1 MSRRLP
7 LFIVFVL
14 SLAGCAGVQ
23 PTTEAPV
30 SGPGAVDARSEL
42 MYRILAG
49 EVAGQRGDY
58 DAAVAYYTEAAEQS
72 DDPRI
77 AERATHVGVFAGRYD
92 DAQRAARRWAE
103 LAPQDMEAQQFAAML
118 TIRAGD
124 ADAAVPYLES
134 VLSLAGDSEEE
145 GFAVV
150 AQLLAREGQPELAAR
165 AMALLVERH
174 PDVATAH
181 HGLAV
186 LALSAEDFD
195 TAYRA
200 AGQALA
206 LNPDLIEAR
215 IVRARALL
223 GLGRADEALASVEAM
238 LEEMPRHHELR
249 LNYARMLLDQQRYD
263 EALRQFEQVAEAR
276 PGDGDLLFTIGLLN
290 IEAKHYDVAE
300 DYLRRALQTGR
311 HVNQSYYYLGR
322 IAEQREEYRQGIAWY
337 LKVTDGEHHF
347 EAQTRI
353 AVLFARLGHLDKARE
368 HLDGLRERFPDE
380 VSLIR
385 IYLVEGQI
393 LADTRAYAEAVALY
407 SEALAEFPGNPDLLY
422 ARALMAEQV
431 DRLDLLESDLR
442 AILAQDPENATALN
456 ALGYT
461 LADRTDRHEEA
472 LGYITRALEQR
483 PDDPAVIDSMGWVQY
498 RLGNLEAAERYL
510 RQAHERM
517 PDPEVS
523 AHLIEVLWVRGE
535 REEARELFVRSRR
548 AHPDSEP
555 LRELQERLG
564 L

>member
-7 LFIVFVL
+7 LFFILTLF
-14 SLAGCAGVQ
+14 LAGCAGMQ
-23 PTTEAPV
+23 SSPEAPV
-30 SGPGAVDARSEL
+30 AGSDATDARSEL
-42 MYRILAG
+42 MYRILVG

-77 AERATHVGVFAGRYD
+77 AERATHVGVFAGQYD
-92 DAQRAARRWAE
+92 VAQRAARRWAA

-118 TIRAGD
+118 TIRTGD

-134 VLSLAGDSEEE
+134 VLSLAGESVEE

-165 AMALLVERH
+165 AMGLLVERH

-200 AGQALA
+200 AGQALE

-223 GLGRADEALASVEAM
+223 GLGRVDEALASVEAM

-263 EALRQFEQVAEAR
+263 EALRQFERVAEAR

-290 IEAKHYDVAE
+290 IEAKRYDVAE
-300 DYLRRALQTGR
+300 GYLRRALKAGR
-311 HVNQSYYYLGR
+311 HVNQAHYYLGR
-322 IAEQREEYRQGIAWY
+322 IAEQREEYKQGIAWY

-353 AVLFARLGHLDKARE
+353 AVLFARLGHPDKARE

-385 IYLVEGQI
+385 LYLVEGQV
-393 LADTRAYAEAVALY
+393 LADTRAYAEAVSLY
-407 SEALAEFPGNPDLLY
+407 SEALTEFPGNPDLLY
-422 ARALMAEQV
+422 ARALMAEKV

-442 AILAQDPENATALN
+442 AILARDPENATALN

-472 LGYITRALEQR
+472 LDYITRALEQR

-523 AHLIEVLWVRGE
+523 AHLIEVLWMRGE
-535 REEARELFVRSRR
+535 RDEARQLFEQSLR
-548 AHPDSEP
+548 AHPDSDP
-555 LRELQERLG
+555 LRELQQRLG